1 MNFRSYLR
9 GAGIGLIVAALVLS
23 FSGGNKS
30 HAMTDDEIKSRAR
43 ELGMTDSK
51 EVLADVFETTEAP
64 SIEIPVTE
72 VPSVEVPTAETA
84 STETESTEA
93 ASAETASTETASLET
108 ASTETASTETAAAET
123 ASTEAVSSEAV
134 SGGTTAAGNSGSA
147 SGLTKDGSASAAG
160 KKEAPE
166 KTEVPEKT
174 DAPEKTDTAGKTVDE
189 IIEETLKDAPKDNIQ
204 SDLTGE
210 EKSKSELLAD
220 AVETEAE
227 SAPAVTDS
235 GSGFVSITVSGGS
248 SSTAV
253 AKALE
258 NAGAVSSA
266 AAFDS
271 YLCSKGYD
279 RHLATGEFRIP
290 AGSSDED
297 IALILMRRK

>member
-1 MNFRSYLR
+1 MNLRSYLR
-9 GAGIGLIVAALVLS
+9 GAGIGLIVAAIVLS

-43 ELGMTDSK
+43 ELGMTDAN
-51 EVLADVFETTEAP
+51 EVLTDVFETSEVALETGNVDSDILVNNETA
-64 SIEIPVTE
+64 STE
-72 VPSVEVPTAETA
+72 VPSVVAPAVETA
-84 STETESTEA
+84 STEAASTEAAATEAASDESASTEAASTEA
-93 ASAETASTETASLET
+93 ASAETASAEASETPEVSEAASTGTGDDSASTADKTETPT
-108 ASTETASTETAAAET
+108 
-123 ASTEAVSSEAV
+123 
-134 SGGTTAAGNSGSA
+134 
-147 SGLTKDGSASAAG
+147 
-160 KKEAPE
+160 
-166 KTEVPEKT
+166 
-174 DAPEKTDTAGKTVDE
+174 KTVDE

-227 SAPAVTDS
+227 SAPAVTDN
-235 GSGFVSITVSGGS
+235 GSGFVSITVSSGS

-271 YLCSKGYD
+271 YLCAKGYD
-279 RHLATGEFRIP
+279 RHLGTGEFRIP
-290 AGSSDED
+290 AGSSDEE
-297 IALILMRRK
+297 IALILMKKK

>member
-43 ELGMTDSK
+43 ELGMTDSN

-64 SIEIPVTE
+64 SLEIPVTE

-108 ASTETASTETAAAET
+108 ASTETAAAET
-123 ASTEAVSSEAV
+123 ASTEAASSEAV
-134 SGGTTAAGNSGSA
+134 SGGSNADGNSGSA

-160 KKEAPE
+160 KTEAPE

-174 DAPEKTDTAGKTVDE
+174 DAPEKTDTTGKTVDE

-248 SSTAV
+248 SSTVV

>member
-43 ELGMTDSK
+43 ELGMTDSN

-123 ASTEAVSSEAV
+123 ASTEAASSEAV
-134 SGGTTAAGNSGSA
+134 SGGSTADGNSGSA

-160 KKEAPE
+160 KTEAPE

-174 DAPEKTDTAGKTVDE
+174 DAPEKTVDE

-248 SSTAV
+248 SSTVV